1 MQKIVATISKY
12 KKINL
17 DHVTNENKTGHNQ
30 KWLHIRD
37 HPDRILI
44 IEGSGSEKTNALLN
58 LIKHQPDIYRYLIKH
73 QQNIFI
79 RKRPISNKLP
89 FFLLQNVK
97 K

>member
-1 MQKIVATISKY
+1 MWQMKM
-12 KKINL
+12 
-17 DHVTNENKTGHNQ
+17 KTGHNQ

-44 IEGSGSEKTNALLN
+44 TEGSGSEKTNALLN